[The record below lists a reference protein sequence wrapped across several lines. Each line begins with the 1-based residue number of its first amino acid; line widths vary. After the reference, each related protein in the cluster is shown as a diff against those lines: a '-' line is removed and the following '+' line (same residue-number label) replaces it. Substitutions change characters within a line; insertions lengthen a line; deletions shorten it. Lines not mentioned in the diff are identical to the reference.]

1 MRHDPHKLVEG
12 CLVAGKAMGARA
24 GTLQALAVKLVF
36 NHVMCNRD
44 FFKTNTFVGRIIHLI
59 ENISYP

>member
-1 MRHDPHKLVEG
+1 M
-12 CLVAGKAMGARA
+12 AGKAMGARA

-44 FFKTNTFVGRIIHLI
+44 FFKTNTFVDRIIHLT